1 MNAAELAHLHSSDDH
16 CALVTHQL
24 LLQHL
29 SQSGY
34 LRCQLAALAQERA
47 QES

>member
-1 MNAAELAHLHSSDDH
+1 MDAAELAHLHGSDDH

-24 LLQHL
+24 LPQRL

-34 LRCQLAALAQERA
+34 LHCQLAALAQERA